1 MHAPTVTCRSP
12 SMANG
17 FTLLEVVFA
26 LLLLG
31 VCLVPAANA
40 LQDAL
45 RAPANT
51 EDAMRKLDCVSSLM
65 ETVLAEPYN
74 RLLSYATSPYPPAPA
89 DSACPARQVTIAR
102 YGNNATGKIGPGAT
116 DDQLLY
122 VSVALDKSA
131 DKSADGPSYTLTT
144 LVAR

>member
-1 MHAPTVTCRSP
+1 MLAPTVTHRTLSR
-12 SMANG
+12 ANG

-40 LQDAL
+40 LQGAL
-45 RAPANT
+45 RAPANN
-51 EDAMRKLDCVSSLM
+51 EDAMQKLDCVSSLM
-65 ETVLAEPYN
+65 ETVLAEPYS
-74 RLLSYATSPYPPAPA
+74 RLLSYATTAAVSAYPVVPDA
-89 DSACPARQVTIAR
+89 ACPARQVAIAR
-102 YGNNATGKIGPGAT
+102 YGNNTTGKIGPGAT

-122 VSVALDKSA
+122 VSVALA
-131 DKSADGPSYTLTT
+131 NPADGPSYTLTT

>member
-26 LLLLG
+26 LVLLG

-45 RAPANT
+45 RAPANN
-51 EDAMRKLDCVSSLM
+51 EDAMQKLDCVSSQM
-65 ETVLAEPYN
+65 EKVLAKPYS
-74 RLLSYATSPYPPAPA
+74 RLLSDATSPYQVDA
-89 DSACPARQVTIAR
+89 DSACPALQVTIAR

-122 VSVALDKSA
+122 VSVALANPPEKPA
-131 DKSADGPSYTLTT
+131 NGPLYTLTT